1 MANEPKNP
9 GGQKNEGE
17 GNKTAARHYNEDQHK
32 FAKSGKVEKAAKEAE
47 QALDGVRGD
56 ELREAEEKGR
66 SKSKGENPGDYA
78 TMGKKH

>member
-17 GNKTAARHYNEDQHK
+17 GNKTAARHNNEDQQK
-32 FAKSGKVEKAAKEAE
+32 FVKSGKVGHAAEEAE
-47 QALDGVRGD
+47 QAIAGADGD
-56 ELREAEEKGR
+56 ELRKAEEKGR
-66 SKSKGENPGDYA
+66 AKSKGENPGDYA